1 MIAVRH
7 PVLSCAALLACGLAS
22 AAAAPGQAP
31 DIFALMRRQPMIF
44 FVAKGEPNACGAGC
58 SEWIA
63 AEGLVDPEVAQ
74 RFRDFL
80 GALPRRDLPIFFH
93 SNGGDAVA
101 AVLLGV
107 ILREHRM
114 TAGVGRTLPKGC
126 RHAVAIDDAC
136 RRLMQSKREHSAR
149 LVTGGAR
156 CLSACVYA
164 LIGGSVRQVAR
175 DAQLG
180 IHSLRMPQRT
190 EAPPQGAPRNI
201 DEANRRLKRYLIE
214 MGIDPGLIDAA
225 AKVSP
230 DRIRYLSRDEI
241 ARFGIEVR
249 EFYETPWMPYE
260 DVSQRVHLLKSVTQ
274 AEGAD
279 GTDYRSSLVLIGCE
293 TASWTPFLLR
303 RELRPNEI
311 GVASVISVAVGD
323 SVFVLEKEK
332 RVTKGAIEVRYGL
345 AGLQFVRNAMAAPHI
360 VIAEAFTPAGNAPG
374 WSRLVKFSTK
384 GLSKALEQ
392 LQKDCGGTK
401 LLDAPGVGGG
411 R

>member
-1 MIAVRH
+1 MALMIAVRH

-107 ILREHRM
+107 ILREH
-114 TAGVGRTLPKGC
+114 
-126 RHAVAIDDAC
+126 
-136 RRLMQSKREHSAR
+136 SAR

-180 IHSLRMPQRT
+180 IHSLRMPSVRR
-190 EAPPQGAPRNI
+190 PRRK
-201 DEANRRLKRYLIE
+201 AHRATS
-214 MGIDPGLIDAA
+214 M
-225 AKVSP
+225 
-230 DRIRYLSRDEI
+230 
-241 ARFGIEVR
+241 
-249 EFYETPWMPYE
+249 
-260 DVSQRVHLLKSVTQ
+260 
-274 AEGAD
+274 
-279 GTDYRSSLVLIGCE
+279 
-293 TASWTPFLLR
+293 
-303 RELRPNEI
+303 RPT
-311 GVASVISVAVGD
+311 GD
-323 SVFVLEKEK
+323 
-332 RVTKGAIEVRYGL
+332 
-345 AGLQFVRNAMAAPHI
+345 
-360 VIAEAFTPAGNAPG
+360 
-374 WSRLVKFSTK
+374 
-384 GLSKALEQ
+384 
-392 LQKDCGGTK
+392 
-401 LLDAPGVGGG
+401 
-411 R
+411 